1 LSPLLFLLATEGLNV
16 MMRALVQ
23 SSIFTG
29 YSVSTVSPTVVSHL
43 QISNDTLLMGVKS
56 WANIRAM
63 RAVLVLFEAISG
75 LKVNFH
81 KSMLVGVNVAEAW
94 LSKAAVVLGCS
105 VGKIPF
111 LYLRLSFGGDSW
123 HLSFWD
129 PVVNRIRSRLSGW
142 KSCFLSCGGRLLL
155 LKVVLTSLPFLSSEL
170 R

>member
-1 LSPLLFLLATEGLNV
+1 

-29 YSVSTVSPTVVSHL
+29 YSVGTVSPTVVSHL
-43 QISNDTLLMGVKS
+43 KISNDTLLLGVKS

-63 RAVLVLFEAISG
+63 RAVLVLFEAVSG

-81 KSMLVGVNVAEAW
+81 KSMLVGVNVVEAW

-105 VGKIPF
+105 VGKIAF
-111 LYLRLSFGGDSW
+111 LYLRLPIGGDSR

-142 KSCFLSCGGRLLL
+142 KSCFLSCGARLVL
-155 LKVVLTSLPFLSSEL
+155 LKVILTSLPFLSSEL
-170 R
+170 H